1 MKKVLAVIIGLVFA
15 FTGLWPQA
23 LNTVEAPY
31 IIADTAFQGPGSGIT
46 GFAPGLTTGDTTAVL
61 ADLASTASGQGD
73 ALVAT
78 LGPLSNEVASTQ
90 HAINQELPSVFRWFA
105 AAQQA
110 DVLGNTALLD
120 VGPAIVAAYA
130 ASQQLLFP
138 PGTYRASILP
148 NFNIAGTWIVGE
160 GLVQIN
166 YTGTGQGLVADAG
179 SGSQKV
185 YNVHIENLIIN
196 GTAAAT
202 DGMFTRAVH
211 HSSFKR
217 IRLRNFPTSGLR
229 VNFAVCNHYENIVV
243 SSYEVGATVPTNIG
257 IILDQRGAGET
268 TADCVFTNLI
278 SEGNSGGLQLTAATM
293 NKFIGGTVEGNS
305 AWGITETA
313 ASSGNTFIG
322 MDTESNGANFTPFAI
337 TGSISGTSLTVT
349 ATAGVIPSNSTR
361 TVAGPGIP
369 GNVIITAQTSGTAG
383 STGVYTISSNLGTL
397 VSAPLTVT
405 GFTPSSYDYSISG
418 SQTNLIGCL
427 SSNQALGIVVQ
438 SGAEGTNING
448 GNGFYILAQAGSL
461 ATTIQGWSYQSNYGI
476 QDLAASGQTV
486 RNNNFNV
493 ALGTTDLTGGT
504 WTPTPTNL
512 TVVGT
517 PTYTGRYWIA
527 GGCLFYNIRVQSTT
541 STAATAATTVFSFP
555 PGHSPTEALGL
566 GQCSASNP
574 VGGVG
579 YGNGVNYPGG
589 GGIFVPAWS
598 ANADVHVSGW
608 WPLQ

>member
-1 MKKVLAVIIGLVFA
+1 MRRILAVITGLIFA
-15 FTGLWPQA
+15 LTGLWPQA

-90 HAINQELPSVFRWFA
+90 HAINQELPSVFRWFT

-110 DVLGNTALLD
+110 T
-120 VGPAIVAAYA
+120 
-130 ASQQLLFP
+130 
-138 PGTYRASILP
+138 
-148 NFNIAGTWIVGE
+148 
-160 GLVQIN
+160 
-166 YTGTGQGLVADAG
+166 
-179 SGSQKV
+179 
-185 YNVHIENLIIN
+185 
-196 GTAAAT
+196 
-202 DGMFTRAVH
+202 
-211 HSSFKR
+211 
-217 IRLRNFPTSGLR
+217 
-229 VNFAVCNHYENIVV
+229 
-243 SSYEVGATVPTNIG
+243 TVI
-257 IILDQRGAGET
+257 
-268 TADCVFTNLI
+268 
-278 SEGNSGGLQLTAATM
+278 
-293 NKFIGGTVEGNS
+293 
-305 AWGITETA
+305 
-313 ASSGNTFIG
+313 
-322 MDTESNGANFTPFAI
+322 
-337 TGSISGTSLTVT
+337 
-349 ATAGVIPSNSTR
+349 
-361 TVAGPGIP
+361 
-369 GNVIITAQTSGTAG
+369 
-383 STGVYTISSNLGTL
+383 
-397 VSAPLTVT
+397 
-405 GFTPSSYDYSISG
+405 
-418 SQTNLIGCL
+418 
-427 SSNQALGIVVQ
+427 
-438 SGAEGTNING
+438 G
-448 GNGFYILAQAGSL
+448 GNGYYTLVQAGAMS
-461 ATTIQGWSYQSNYGI
+461 TTIQGWSYQSNYGI
-476 QDLAASGQTV
+476 NDLAASGQTV

-512 TVVGT
+512 IVVGT